1 MKLIEKIRIII
12 MAALIT
18 FFIFNLM
25 VTPSTVKLMKMDQ
38 LSGHEII
45 VMPSADN

>member
-1 MKLIEKIRIII
+1 MKLIEKIRIIL

-25 VTPSTVKLMKMDQ
+25 VTPSSVKLMKMDQ
-38 LSGHEII
+38 LSGHEI
-45 VMPSADN
+45 VVSVSSGN